1 MPPVC
6 DELSPGSSLP
16 DDCTESKLEVNR
28 YCNSSC
34 DYSST
39 TYYCDPSRC
48 GTSEVYGGQTY
59 YCIYDNGWKWSTSK
73 PSDFCCS
80 DSDCPNYDSNTGL
93 KVYCNTSTYRCQP
106 LPECNSPSDCAPARC
121 CDTITGARD
130 CKMKET
136 ILSYGGKSYLCDPP
150 EGIIEAKD
158 EAENSTKIKSL
169 Q

>member
-1 MPPVC
+1 VIIRQ
-6 DELSPGSSLP
+6 LP
-16 DDCTESKLEVNR
+16 TIATPQDAVQVKFM
-28 YCNSSC
+28 
-34 DYSST
+34 
-39 TYYCDPSRC
+39 
-48 GTSEVYGGQTY
+48 GGKHITAFM
-59 YCIYDNGWKWSTSK
+59 IMDGNGQLANQAIFVVVIVIVLTMIQILV
-73 PSDFCCS
+73 
-80 DSDCPNYDSNTGL
+80 L